1 MLVGLLEIELF
12 IPNSDSIKAKRYVLK
27 SLKDRLRN
35 RFNISVAETDYHD
48 KWQRALIGVSVVS
61 NETKHI
67 DSVFENVLNF
77 IYEDYR
83 IQIIHFKKTY
93 L

>member
-1 MLVGLLEIELF
+1 MLVGLLEIELL
-12 IPNSDSIKAKRYVLK
+12 IPDSDSIKAKRYVLK

-48 KWQRALIGVSVVS
+48 KWQRALIGVAVVS

-67 DSVFENVLNF
+67 DSILENVMNF
-77 IYEDYR
+77 IYEEYR
-83 IQIIHFKKTY
+83 VQVINSKKTY